1 MSDTKAAV
9 LGLSAHPLAQPSL
22 AYVEKTQDTGNAV
35 TVLAP
40 TLARAV
46 SALRTRHGARERAP
60 GFPRSGRGAEAP
72 GTARDQQELT
82 LPAAL
87 DPAAATASW
96 RATAR
101 RGRDPLRP
109 ALRLDLRSRSWLR
122 RREAPTVAGVVPDA
136 GHMAVRTRLHMAAQ
150 RCGPARHDGTRR
162 FPDMRGQ
169 RVYLLIGWK
178 RGLEDGLERH
188 ESHRCLRTRLV
199 LS

>member
-136 GHMAVRTRLHMAAQ
+136 GHMAVETGLHMAPE
-150 RCGPARHDGTRR
+150 RRSPALDDGARGAS
-162 FPDMRGQ
+162 DVGGQGMR
-169 RVYLLIGWK
+169 LCIGGK
-178 RGLEDGLERH
+178 RLLED
-188 ESHRCLRTRLV
+188 RLQGQHPHQ
-199 LS
+199 LHPRA